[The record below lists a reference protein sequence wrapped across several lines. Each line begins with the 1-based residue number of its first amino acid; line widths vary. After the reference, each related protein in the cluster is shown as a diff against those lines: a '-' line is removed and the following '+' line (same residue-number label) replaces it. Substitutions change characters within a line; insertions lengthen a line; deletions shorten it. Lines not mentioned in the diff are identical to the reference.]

1 MDTTKDVNVRDFL
14 YNPENIEQCDGC
26 PMNQNTGE
34 WPFNRL
40 PCGQFRCWVD
50 LHCARCEDL
59 D

>member
-1 MDTTKDVNVRDFL
+1 MDTTKDVRDFL

-26 PMNQNTGE
+26 PMNQNAGE